1 MTQQKFTPQFAKF
14 YDMAIQLSA
23 SVEADAL
30 VVVVDGPTDWQKLKE
45 KAGKTQVVVASDS
58 AEHLTGAHEA
68 GLDTVAVNLPDA
80 PVFERLT
87 QALLESVADDIL
99 VPGAEVIAIY
109 SGFEAGKIDS
119 MSYIRLDEHLGRLT
133 ARDLRKLETSVPL
146 DTLKA
151 VVDLAVEIGREGREG
166 SPVGTMLVVGDTR
179 KVLTYCHPAGFDP
192 VRGYNR
198 KERDLR
204 DARTREAIKEVAQ
217 LDGAII
223 VSADGIV
230 ERACQIVDAAHA
242 NITLSK
248 GLGSRHWAA
257 AAISRVTKAI
267 AVAVSQSDGTVR
279 LFQNGEVILRVAA
292 LRRAM
297 KWKDF
302 DYEPPT
308 MASE

>member
-1 MTQQKFTPQFAKF
+1 
-14 YDMAIQLSA
+14 
-23 SVEADAL
+23 
-30 VVVVDGPTDWQKLKE
+30 
-45 KAGKTQVVVASDS
+45 
-58 AEHLTGAHEA
+58 
-68 GLDTVAVNLPDA
+68 
-80 PVFERLT
+80 
-87 QALLESVADDIL
+87 
-99 VPGAEVIAIY
+99 
-109 SGFEAGKIDS
+109 